1 MKIISAN
8 LNGIRSAQNKGFE
21 WLSQVDADIICLQ
34 EPRQIWSVIPVE
46 LLNFAGYHCEF
57 HPAEKKGY
65 NWRCHNGK
73 N

>member
-8 LNGIRSAQNKGFE
+8 LNGIRSAQNKGFFE

-34 EPRQIWSVIPVE
+34 EIKADMSVIPLE

-57 HPAEKKGY
+57 HPAEKKAIVALL
-65 NWRCHNGK
+65 
-73 N
+73 